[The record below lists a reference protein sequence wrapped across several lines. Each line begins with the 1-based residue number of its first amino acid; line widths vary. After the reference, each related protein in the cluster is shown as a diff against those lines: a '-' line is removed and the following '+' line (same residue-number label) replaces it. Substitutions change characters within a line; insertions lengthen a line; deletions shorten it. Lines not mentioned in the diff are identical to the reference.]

1 MPTNE
6 SRMDDELNREGAGV
20 CALENWIARSDNQE
34 IAESIVWGWQELRHS
49 FDAEFPGC
57 ELADTMTIDEVAE
70 RFRVS
75 RQR

>member
-1 MPTNE
+1 MSDNG

-57 ELADTMTIDEVAE
+57 ELADTMTMDEVAE

-75 RQR
+75 RSR